1 MKTDL
6 SYLSEMSGGNKELIE
21 EMIDIFVS
29 QVEEFSTEMEHHLQ
43 NGDYEK
49 LGKLAHKAKSSVA
62 IMGLTK
68 LARDLK
74 ILEELAKEG
83 KDHIKYPKLVSN
95 FRHETSEAVEEL
107 NVVKKNIELYF

>member
-21 EMIDIFVS
+21 EMIDIFIA
-29 QVEEFSTEMEHHLQ
+29 QVDEFTTDMEVYLQ

-49 LGKLAHKAKSSVA
+49 LGKLAHKAKSSVS

-83 KDHIKYPKLVSN
+83 REHAKYPRLVRN
-95 FRHETSEAVEEL
+95 FRQETSEAVEEL